1 MTSPSPAAALTTMRL
16 LAQKQNLRTFSPG
29 EVIFRTGDEGASV
42 FGIVDGEVGIDWGN
56 SPNDEILGPG
66 SSFGV
71 GALVEKS
78 HRRMGTATALR
89 DTQLLEMDR
98 EEFLF
103 AIQELPMF
111 ALEMLHNLESR
122 LGHFTPSAGNALSQP
137 PQA

>member
-1 MTSPSPAAALTTMRL
+1 MTSPTPGALTTMRL
-16 LAQKQNLRTFSPG
+16 LAQEQNLRTIQAG

-42 FGIVDGEVGIDWGN
+42 FGIVDGEVGIDWGK
-56 SPNDEILGPG
+56 DHDGEILGPG

-71 GALVEKS
+71 GALVDNQ
-78 HRRMGTATALR
+78 HRRVGTATALR

-103 AIQELPMF
+103 ALQELPMF
-111 ALEMLHNLESR
+111 AVEMLHGLEDR
-122 LGHFTPSAGNALSQP
+122 LAHQKHSGSDLSQP

>member
-16 LAQKQNLRTFSPG
+16 LAQKQNLRTFAAG

-42 FGIVDGEVGIDWGN
+42 FGIVDGEVEIDWGQEHHG
-56 SPNDEILGPG
+56 EILGPG

-71 GALVEKS
+71 GALVDNQ
-78 HRRMGTATALR
+78 HRRVGTATALR
-89 DTQLLEMDR
+89 DTQLLEMNR

-103 AIQELPMF
+103 ALQELPMF
-111 ALEMLHNLESR
+111 ALEMLHGLEDR
-122 LGHFTPSAGNALSQP
+122 LGHIKQPSGDLSQP